1 MQHHVVRS
9 EHEPLRRQLG
19 HGGAVECVGLTE
31 AAPLRVQ
38 AALLTGGRDA
48 VAVSDLLVQKLQDL
62 HPQLQ
67 YGSFVLFRK
76 QISRIQEGDD
86 EYEK

>member
-19 HGGAVECVGLTE
+19 HGGPVELIRLTE
-31 AAPLRVQ
+31 APPLRVQ
-38 AALLTGGRDA
+38 AAFLAGGRDA

-62 HPQLQ
+62 HPQLL

-76 QISRIQEGDD
+76 QISRIQEGSDD
-86 EYEK
+86 YEK